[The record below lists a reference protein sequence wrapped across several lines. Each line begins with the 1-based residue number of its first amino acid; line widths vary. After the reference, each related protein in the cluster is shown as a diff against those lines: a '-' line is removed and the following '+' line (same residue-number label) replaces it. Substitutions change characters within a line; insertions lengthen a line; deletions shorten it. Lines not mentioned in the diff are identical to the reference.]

1 MSKIKHQL
9 GVALITVM
17 LIVALGAI
25 IAAQMLKSIQ
35 FELQKA
41 DNIAFNQQAFWYALG
56 AESLAKRVLEED
68 FKDSPNVTHLEQL
81 WANGENT
88 YPVDFGQI
96 TGEIVDLHACFNL
109 NALKQPNSNEDGTSE
124 KSMPRKAFEE
134 LVVALDI
141 ENVGNFE
148 AEYLSDAL
156 ADWLDDDTTLIS
168 AGGAEDNDYAAKEFP
183 YYAANSFIADVSE
196 LRIVE
201 HFDKQII
208 DKLKPYVCV
217 IPQSDVLNIN
227 INTISADQPELLQA
241 LLSISKDEAQEALSA
256 REQKGFENVSDF
268 FNLPEVN
275 KHQIT
280 DDQKQLFVVDSQYF
294 KLKASAK
301 FNDSYFNLLSTLYVD
316 KNNKVTVVGRK
327 IGRD

>member
-1 MSKIKHQL
+1 MNKTKRQL

-35 FELQKA
+35 LELQKA
-41 DNIAFNQQAFWYALG
+41 DNIAYNQQAFWYAMG

-68 FKDSPNVTHLEQL
+68 FKDSPNVAHLQQL

-109 NALKQPNSNEDGTSE
+109 NALKQANPSESGTTE
-124 KSMPRKAFEE
+124 KSFPRKAFEE
-134 LVVALDI
+134 LVMSLNI

-148 AEYLSDAL
+148 AEYMSDAL
-156 ADWLDDDTTLIS
+156 VDWLDDDTTLIS

-196 LRIVE
+196 LRVVE
-201 HFDKQII
+201 HFERRII
-208 DKLKPYVCV
+208 EKLKSYVCV
-217 IPQSDVLNIN
+217 IPQSDTLNIN
-227 INTISADQPELLQA
+227 INTLSADKPELLQA
-241 LLSISKDEAQEALSA
+241 MLSISKDEAEEALSA
-256 REQKGFENVSDF
+256 REQKGFENVDEF

-280 DDQKQLFVVDSQYF
+280 DEQKKHFVVDSQYF

-316 KNNKVTVVGRK
+316 NSNKVTVIGRK
-327 IGRD
+327 IGRE